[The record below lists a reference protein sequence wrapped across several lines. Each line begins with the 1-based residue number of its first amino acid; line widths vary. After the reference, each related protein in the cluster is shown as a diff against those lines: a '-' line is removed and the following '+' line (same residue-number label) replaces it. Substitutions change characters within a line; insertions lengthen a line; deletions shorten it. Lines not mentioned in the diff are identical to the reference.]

1 MLQLKMI
8 KDSPARSCGK
18 YLHMFTMSVLF
29 LHLASAVP
37 SGAETRQ

>member
-8 KDSPARSCGK
+8 KDARSCVK
-18 YLHMFTMSVLF
+18 YLHMFTMSVSF
-29 LHLASAVP
+29 LRLASAVP